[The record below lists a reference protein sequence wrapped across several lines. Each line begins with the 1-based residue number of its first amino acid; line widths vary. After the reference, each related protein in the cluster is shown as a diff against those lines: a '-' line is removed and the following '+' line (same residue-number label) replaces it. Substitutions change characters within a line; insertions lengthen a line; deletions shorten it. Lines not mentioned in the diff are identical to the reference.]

1 MKKIMKSILAMVAFL
16 SATSAIAHQPD
27 ISSFTLIEKET
38 GQWMLQLNASMTAFQ
53 YEVRNAYGEDS
64 YASAEEFN
72 QLLLTHLKEQI
83 DIRINDK
90 EVAFEN
96 GMVMLGHATTV
107 AFELYG
113 VPDTVEEVF
122 VANKGFQ
129 SIHRSQVIFSIVKE
143 GLARSRFV
151 LNEANDYQLNAS
163 LKGNQLMIAE
173 ASSPRVY
180 WMAPATVAI
189 AFALFGFLFY
199 GINFRK
205 TVWAPG
211 A

>member
-38 GQWMLQLNASMTAFQ
+38 GQWMLQLNTSMTAFQ
-53 YEVRNAYGEDS
+53 YEVRKAYCKDS

-90 EVAFEN
+90 EVTLEN

-129 SIHRSQVIFSIVKE
+129 SIHRSQVIFSVVKE

-151 LNEANDYQLNAS
+151 LNTANDYQLNVS